1 MYKKLKIFAGNSNLP
16 LAREI
21 AEHMERPLGSAIVTR
36 FSDGEIWVKLNE
48 NVRGADV
55 FIIQPTFPP
64 SDNLMELLILID
76 AVKRASAK
84 RITAVIPYYGYARQ
98 DKKDEPRVPI
108 SAKLIANLLTTAGA
122 NRVLTVDLHSETIQ
136 GFFDIPVDHLY
147 AEPVLVEYIKSK
159 NMKNIIVVSPD
170 AGSVKR
176 ARHFARRLGDVPIAI
191 IDKRRPRPNQAE
203 VMNIVGNVKGK
214 NCIIIDDIVDTAG
227 TVKEASDL
235 LKSPQYGA
243 KAVYVLATH
252 PLLSP
257 PAVERI
263 ENSQI
268 DKLIVTDTIP
278 LKEEA
283 RQQLVPH
290 KVNVLSVAG
299 VFATAIK
306 CIHEERSL
314 SVLFQKGQIFK
325 F

>member
-227 TVKEASDL
+227 TLVGA
-235 LKSPQYGA
+235 A
-243 KAVYVLATH
+243 KALKKKDVESITVCCTH
-252 PLLSP
+252 SLLSGN
-257 PAVERI
+257 AIERI
-263 ENSQI
+263 ASAEI
-268 DKLIVTDTIP
+268 DQFITTNTIP
-278 LKEEA
+278 IVENKRLDKM
-283 RQQLVPH
+283 V
-290 KVNVLSVAG
+290 VLSLASLLSK
-299 VFATAIK
+299 AINI
-306 CIHEERSL
+306 IHEEKSL
-314 SVLFQKGQIFK
+314 STLFY
-325 F
+325 

>member
-1 MYKKLKIFAGNSNLP
+1 
-16 LAREI
+16 
-21 AEHMERPLGSAIVTR
+21 
-36 FSDGEIWVKLNE
+36 
-48 NVRGADV
+48 
-55 FIIQPTFPP
+55 
-64 SDNLMELLILID
+64 MELLILID

-227 TVKEASDL
+227 TLVGA
-235 LKSPQYGA
+235 A
-243 KAVYVLATH
+243 KALRKKDVKSITVCCTH
-252 PLLSP
+252 SLLSGN
-257 PAVERI
+257 AIERI
-263 ENSQI
+263 ASAEI
-268 DKLIVTDTIP
+268 DQFITTNTIP
-278 LKEEA
+278 IVENKRLDKM
-283 RQQLVPH
+283 V
-290 KVNVLSVAG
+290 VLSLASLLSK
-299 VFATAIK
+299 AINI
-306 CIHEERSL
+306 IHEEKSL
-314 SVLFQKGQIFK
+314 STLFY
-325 F
+325 

>member
-122 NRVLTVDLHSETIQ
+122 SRILTVDLHSETIQ

-147 AEPVLVEYIKSK
+147 AEPVLVEYIKKK

-227 TVKEASDL
+227 TLV
-235 LKSPQYGA
+235 GA
-243 KAVYVLATH
+243 ANALRKKNVESVTVCCTH
-252 PLLSP
+252 SLLSGN
-257 PAVERI
+257 AIERI
-263 ENSQI
+263 ANAAI
-268 DKLIVTDTIP
+268 DEFVTTNTIP
-278 LKEEA
+278 IVESKRLDKM
-283 RQQLVPH
+283 V
-290 KVNVLSVAG
+290 VLSLASLLSK
-299 VFATAIK
+299 AINI
-306 CIHEERSL
+306 IHEEKSL
-314 SVLFQKGQIFK
+314 STLFY
-325 F
+325 